1 MLTGKD
7 GMSKTLTGA
16 MIVMFW
22 LGLATDAAAED
33 KVAFGTSRPP
43 YVMQDAST
51 GISIELFKLVYGR
64 LERPFIPKYVGNVRM
79 ERSLSNGEVDVAVEV
94 KKSDPRMFYSKE
106 FVSYQNFIIVRQADK
121 LRISDFTDLAGKS
134 VCTWQQ
140 ADEHLGQ
147 KFQAAMASFR
157 YHEFVDQEAQVRVF
171 LGGRCNT
178 IIIDEKIFRYWVERL
193 RGDPVF
199 AKRIVSTD
207 FFYQPVPGQSKNR
220 FYVGFRDG
228 GLRDRFDK
236 ELDALKTSGK
246 YDEILRWKDWS
257 KPPS

>member
-1 MLTGKD
+1 ML
-7 GMSKTLTGA
+7 KTLTGA
-16 MIVMFW
+16 MIVTFC
-22 LGLATDAAAED
+22 LGLATEAAAED

-51 GISIELFKLVYGR
+51 GISVELFKRVFGKLD
-64 LERPFIPKYVGNVRM
+64 RPFIPKYVGNVRM
-79 ERSLSNGEVDVAVEV
+79 ERMLSNGEIDIAVEV
-94 KKSDPRMFYSKE
+94 KKTDPRMFYSKE
-106 FVSYQNFIIVRQADK
+106 FVSYQNFIIVRQTDK
-121 LRISDFTDLAGKS
+121 ARISAFADLAGKS

-140 ADEHLGQ
+140 ADEHLGRE
-147 KFQAAMASFR
+147 FQEAMESFS

-171 LGGRCNT
+171 LGGRCNV
-178 IIIDEKIFRYWVERL
+178 IVIDEKIFKYWVERL

-207 FFYQPVPGQSKNR
+207 FFYQPVPGQSKNV

-228 GLRDRFDK
+228 DLRNRFDR
-236 ELDALKTSGK
+236 ELDVLKANGK
-246 YDEILRWKDWS
+246 YDEILRWEDWS